1 MEQALHRGGLAATK
15 QVERAWQFDSVNA
28 LTAEVRISP
37 VSALHCNWEDRMA
50 FKVDINGE
58 TRELDV
64 PGEMPLLWALRNEL
78 GMVGTKFGCGSGL
91 CGACTVHVD
100 GVAQRSCSVPVSS
113 IGEGK
118 VTTIEGLAQSEVG
131 QALQQAWLDEDVMQ
145 CGYCQAGQLM
155 SASAL
160 LARNPK
166 PDARQ
171 IDAAMSGNICRCA
184 CYTRIRD
191 AIAQVADKGAKANA

>member
-1 MEQALHRGGLAATK
+1 
-15 QVERAWQFDSVNA
+15 
-28 LTAEVRISP
+28 
-37 VSALHCNWEDRMA
+37 MA
-50 FKVDINGE
+50 FKVNINGE

-78 GMVGTKFGCGSGL
+78 GMVGTKFGCGAGL
-91 CGACTVHVD
+91 CGACTVQVD
-100 GVAQRSCSVPVSS
+100 GVAQRSCSLPVEN

-118 VTTIEGLAQSEVG
+118 VTTIEGLGGTELG
-131 QALQQAWLDEDVMQ
+131 RALQAAWLEEDVMQ

-155 SASAL
+155 NASAL
-160 LARNPK
+160 LQRNPK

-191 AIAQVADKGAKANA
+191 AIAMVAEKGVKANA